1 MDFLTDSLG
10 EFKSQNLFLKG
21 VCEAKRKKKK
31 GHILGSLWLQFSMKS
46 VEEDKTIVTYSYSSI
61 V

>member
-31 GHILGSLWLQFSMKS
+31 GHILGSL
-46 VEEDKTIVTYSYSSI
+46 
-61 V
+61 